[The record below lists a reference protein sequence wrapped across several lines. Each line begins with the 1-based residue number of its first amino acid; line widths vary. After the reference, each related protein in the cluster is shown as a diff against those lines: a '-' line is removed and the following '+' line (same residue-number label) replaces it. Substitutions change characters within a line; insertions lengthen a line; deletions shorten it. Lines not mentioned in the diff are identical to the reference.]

1 MENKFLSL
9 PKHLSQSSFV
19 DFIIKALPEWQELN
33 SIYVE
38 GSAYEILK
46 DFECCQLKEIKLGLW
61 EVLWLEHNGNNRH
74 YFSNKPYGGRTVYI
88 SC

>member
-9 PKHLSQSSFV
+9 PKHLPPSSFV
-19 DFIIKALPEWQELN
+19 DFIIKAFPEWKELN

-46 DFECCQLKEIKLGLW
+46 DCNFYKLKEVKLGLW
-61 EVLWLEHNGNNRH
+61 EVLWLEHNGIRH
-74 YFSNKPYGGRTVYI
+74 HFSNKPYGGKTVYI